1 MPSVDFPAE
10 GRKTFALP
18 GAIGTGTATLAVPD
32 PGAWYIAALTFRVVT
47 DATVA
52 TRTPV
57 ITVLDGSS
65 IPMAVASGG
74 FGITASL
81 TTDYSYAAGLYEWD
95 FAGSLFASGPAPQV
109 PLLPGDTVSLSLS
122 AGVAG
127 DAISRVRLS
136 LAPLAVTR

>member
-1 MPSVDFPAE
+1 MQPVDFPPE
-10 GRKTFALP
+10 GRKTFAP
-18 GAIGTGTATLAVPD
+18 GGAAGTGTITVQVPD
-32 PGAWYIAALTFRVVT
+32 PGAWYIAAVTFRVAT

-57 ITVLDGSS
+57 IQVLDGSNV
-65 IPMAVASGG
+65 PMAVAASG

-81 TTDYSYAAGLYEWD
+81 TTDYSFAAGLYEWD

-109 PLLPGDTVSLSLS
+109 PLSPGDSITLSLS

-136 LAPLAVTR
+136 LAPLAPQR